1 MKYFTETGGDSMEFS
16 TERISYLQMIQGII
30 DRLSNKSGNIKGF
43 ATTTVAGV
51 TALSFEETN
60 PYILLLAF
68 MPIIVFILLDTYY
81 LGLERKYRFL
91 YEQVRQGKEVDF
103 DMTLDLKESE
113 IIKAKATKFQC
124 LMSKSIKQFYIPL
137 LLVVTGVLILKFTS
151 II

>member
-1 MKYFTETGGDSMEFS
+1 MNKLSKLGGDIMEFS

-43 ATTTVAGV
+43 AATTVAGV
-51 TALSFEETN
+51 TALSFEETS
-60 PYILLLAF
+60 PYIFLLAF
-68 MPIIVFILLDTYY
+68 SPIIVFILLDIYY

-91 YEQVRQGKEVDF
+91 YEQVRQGKEIDF

-113 IIKAKATKFQC
+113 IIKAKATKYQC
-124 LMSKSIKQFYIPL
+124 LISKPIKQFYIPL
-137 LLVVTGVLILKFTS
+137 LLIVIGVLILKFTS

>member
-1 MKYFTETGGDSMEFS
+1 MKYFVETGGDSMEFS

-68 MPIIVFILLDTYY
+68 TPIIVFILLDIYY

-103 DMTLDLKESE
+103 DMILDLKESE
-113 IIKAKATKFQC
+113 IIKAKATKCQC

-137 LLVVTGVLILKFTS
+137 LLVVIGVLILKFTS